1 MSGSPLDAALV
12 RRLVERELS
21 RRLSASS
28 VPPHPALAELS
39 GPFRDA
45 GECESPSGT
54 GSGGETPCII
64 EPSAPCYNSGYCKKL
79 GH

>member
-1 MSGSPLDAALV
+1 MPADEQTI

-21 RRLSASS
+21 RRLSASAL
-28 VPPHPALAELS
+28 PPHPALAELS
-39 GPFRDA
+39 GPFMDDDA
-45 GECESPSGT
+45 C
-54 GSGGETPCII
+54 ETPESSAGPGSKGRPCVI